1 MKSVL
6 SQVGLEGTSLGRFG
20 QRSGH
25 LHEPKEVT
33 SGARA
38 YTRFCRRPVP
48 DGRCAAWIERLRE
61 PGFSLTPARDLY
73 SGDHWHVVCSLAEEL
88 NAAGRGVSFWVCS
101 AGYGLIPLDA
111 PVRSY
116 AATFAPNQSDSVDGN
131 LRGLEAKQARQIW
144 WAGLSAWEGPFPVRH
159 APSPNSRSESRTT
172 LLVAGSASYLDAMSR
187 DLLDAAGRL
196 ERSDRLAVFSA
207 GTDSL
212 PGLDGHLIPCD
223 ARLQGLLGGALSSL
237 NARCLRF
244 AFERAGTKELNAAGL
259 RDLFGQTI
267 GKQPE
272 RRPHARTPLSDED
285 VRDYIRAPLKGEP
298 RLRPTPLLRR
308 LRESGRAC
316 EHSRFTTLFR
326 EVEGV
331 GNG

>member
-1 MKSVL
+1 MGDSVNVL
-6 SQVGLEGTSLGRFG
+6 VTCTNRKRLPPAPGLTLGSVAG
-20 QRSGH
+20 RSAM
-25 LHEPKEVT
+25 E
-33 SGARA
+33 
-38 YTRFCRRPVP
+38 
-48 DGRCAAWIERLRE
+48 RCAAWIDRLRE
-61 PGFSLTPARDLY
+61 PGFPLTPVRELY

-88 NAAGRGVSFWVCS
+88 RAAGRGVSFWVCS

-116 AATFAPNQSDSVDGN
+116 AATFAPNQTDSVDGR
-131 LRGLEAKQARQIW
+131 LRGPEAKQARQVW
-144 WAGLSAWEGPFPVRH
+144 WSGLSAWEGP
-159 APSPNSRSESRTT
+159 SPGSPRSVAELARRNPGTT
-172 LLVAGSASYLDAMSR
+172 LLVAGSASYLDAMSC
-187 DLLDAAGRL
+187 DLLDTAGRL

-244 AFERAGTKELNAAGL
+244 AFEHAKAKELNAAGL
-259 RDLFGQTI
+259 REIFVRTI

-272 RRPHARTPLSDED
+272 RLPHARTPLSDAD
-285 VRDYIRAPLKGEP
+285 VRDYIRAALKGEP
-298 RLRPTPLLRR
+298 GLRPTPLLRR

-331 GNG
+331 RNGRA